1 MEGIAD
7 NPMFWAVFLLLL
19 PAFFGAMAVQLAL
32 MLSELFIIRMR
43 RLVSEW

>member
-7 NPMFWAVFLLLL
+7 NPMFWAIFFLML

-32 MLSELFIIRMR
+32 MLSEIFIARVR
-43 RLVSEW
+43 KLVSEW